1 MMQKE
6 IRLQKL
12 ARLLEIA
19 AKKQNESADA
29 TCAVAF
35 HLGESDEQ
43 LEDELFDNIF
53 DKVAEL
59 ARLSLDKKPEYE
71 RAARGLL
78 AKSRMRV
85 KSA

>member
-12 ARLLEIA
+12 ARMLEIA
-19 AKKQNESADA
+19 AKQQNESADA
-29 TCAVAF
+29 TRALAF

-43 LEDELFDNIF
+43 LEDELFD
-53 DKVAEL
+53 KVTDL
-59 ARLSLDKKPEYE
+59 ARVSLDKKPDYE

-78 AKSRMRV
+78 VKSRRRAKS
-85 KSA
+85 A